1 MSTTPFQGIA
11 VNNFY
16 RQAPPML
23 GDRIRSEIMRLRA
36 ERGWSRP
43 NLGARLRPPT
53 SGQQIEKLE
62 KGQRGLEPE
71 WIERIAAAFGIEPE
85 ALILGEQRFELTEQ
99 VASEVAEV
107 MARFVLRGDEPDQ
120 ETVQGLAILI
130 QDLSATFADAPEAR
144 RDPHLARPVVRALAR
159 RYGRRS

>member
-1 MSTTPFQGIA
+1 MSTPYQGIA
-11 VNNFY
+11 VNNLY
-16 RQAPPML
+16 RHAVPML

-43 NLGARLRPPT
+43 DLGMRLRPPT

-62 KGQRGLEPE
+62 KGQRQLDTK
-71 WIERIAAAFGIEPE
+71 WIERIAAGFGMDPAELV
-85 ALILGEQRFELTEQ
+85 AGEQRFELTEQ

-144 RDPHLARPVVRALAR
+144 SDPQLARPVVRALAR
-159 RYGRRS
+159 QHGRRS

>member
-1 MSTTPFQGIA
+1 MSTPFSGIA
-11 VNNFY
+11 AIKPCRHVV
-16 RQAPPML
+16 PML
-23 GDRIRSEIMRLRA
+23 GDRIRAEIIRLRE

-43 NLGARLRPPT
+43 KLGMRLRPPT

-71 WIERIAAAFGIEPE
+71 WIEKIAAAFGIEPE
-85 ALILGEQRFELTEQ
+85 ELILGQRQFELTEQ
-99 VASEVAEV
+99 VANEVAEV
-107 MARFVLRGDEPDQ
+107 MARFVLRGDEPDL

-144 RDPHLARPVVRALAR
+144 HDVQVARPVVRALAR
-159 RYGRRS
+159 QHGRRS

>member
-1 MSTTPFQGIA
+1 
-11 VNNFY
+11 
-16 RQAPPML
+16 ML

-43 NLGARLRPPT
+43 KLGAMLRPPT

-71 WIERIAAAFGIEPE
+71 WIERIAAAFDIEPE
-85 ALILGEQRFELTEQ
+85 TLILGGQRFELTEQ
-99 VASEVAEV
+99 VAGEVAEV

-120 ETVQGLAILI
+120 ETVQGLAI
-130 QDLSATFADAPEAR
+130 P
-144 RDPHLARPVVRALAR
+144 RA
-159 RYGRRS
+159 

>member
-1 MSTTPFQGIA
+1 MSTPFQGIA

-62 KGQRGLEPE
+62 KGQRG
-71 WIERIAAAFGIEPE
+71 
-85 ALILGEQRFELTEQ
+85 EQRFELTEQ

-107 MARFVLRGDEPDQ
+107 LARFVLRGDEPDQ

-144 RDPHLARPVVRALAR
+144 HDPQLARPVVRALAR